1 LPRPSACL
9 LAALLAVPAVAQET
23 PTPPPQPSSKPAP
36 QDEVEPA
43 QNGWPAQTWLMPEV
57 EVVGEP
63 TSDLREEQR
72 IGSYAQPRWTATR
85 RFTTT
90 RIYVIPEGTVE
101 VEYWMRIDEPRHGDE
116 AKVSNMYEIEF
127 GLPYRFQLDF
137 YIDSIHEG
145 EWDFFDET
153 ERKYEV
159 RWAVADWGR
168 IWGNPT
174 LYWEVVDRQRGADKW
189 EGKLLFGDELAEG
202 WHWGSNLVWE
212 QETGGEEERELE
224 FTGAI
229 SQTLVDERFSLGAE
243 FKTSQITN
251 NEEAA
256 HRHEYFLGPS
266 AQYKPVPRMHMDL
279 APLVGFGP
287 DSDSYQIFFIM
298 GWEF

>member
-1 LPRPSACL
+1 MPRPAACL
-9 LAALLAVPAVAQET
+9 LAALLAAPALAQDQPPP
-23 PTPPPQPSSKPAP
+23 PTPSQPAP

-43 QNGWPAQTWLMPEV
+43 QNGWPAQSWLMPEV

-72 IGSYAQPRWTATR
+72 IGSYAQPRWTAQR

-90 RIYVIPEGTVE
+90 RIYVLPESAVE
-101 VEYWMRIDEPRHGDE
+101 TEYWLRIDEPRNAGETKITH
-116 AKVSNMYEIEF
+116 MYEVGF
-127 GLPYRFQLDF
+127 GLPYRFQFDF
-137 YIDSIHEG
+137 YVDSIHEG

-153 ERKYEV
+153 ERKYEL
-159 RWAVADWGR
+159 RWAVADWGQL
-168 IWGNPT
+168 WGNPT
-174 LYWEVVDRQRGADKW
+174 LYYEIVDRQRGPDKL
-189 EGKLLFGDELAEG
+189 EYKLLLGDELAEG

-212 QETGGEEERELE
+212 QETGGEQERELE
-224 FTGAI
+224 FTGAL
-229 SQTLVDERFSLGAE
+229 SQTLVDDRFSLGAE

-251 NEEAA
+251 DVESA

-287 DSDSYQIFFIM
+287 DSDSYQIFFVM